1 MEEHGIQKKEPQD
14 KTLQLNTK
22 RKKRPTRNQ
31 QKKCQNRREPTKI
44 VDGAGENK
52 ELTGDGRRKPRRN
65 G

>member
-1 MEEHGIQKKEPQD
+1 MEEQGIQKKKPQD

-22 RKKRPTRNQ
+22 RPEKNH

-52 ELTGDGRRKPRRN
+52 ELTGDSRRKPRRN